1 MKLVKRIIR
10 MFSKPLTTEQK
21 YNLLKLK
28 KLQNHARERNSRLD
42 NRNN

>member
-1 MKLVKRIIR
+1 ML
-10 MFSKPLTTEQK
+10 SKPLTTEQK

-28 KLQNHARERNSRLD
+28 KLKDYARERNSRLD